1 TSGPQLRDGLSFYR
15 PVQDAVRMAVQMARA
30 EAVTIAGV
38 RQGVRVHPRLRREL
52 LESRQRRLRGLD
64 ARRDLLTA
72 LLLARLAHAEPAQQ
86 RRQREALAQQRHKD
100 DGEGDRDDQVAS
112 WERCP

>member
-1 TSGPQLRDGLSFYR
+1 
-15 PVQDAVRMAVQMARA
+15 MARA

-52 LESRQRRLRGLD
+52 LEPRQRRLRRLD

-72 LLLARLAHAEPAQQ
+72 LALARLADAAPAQQ
-86 RRQREALAQQRHKD
+86 RRQREALAQQGLED
-100 DGEGDRDDQVAS
+100 DGEGDADDRVAAR
-112 WERCP
+112 ERSPPAAPGGK